1 MFIAKSF
8 SKKVIE
14 TIRAGGIGVFPSDTL
29 YGIMGSALVPGVV
42 ERIYRV
48 RGRDQGKPM
57 IILIAD
63 TGELKR
69 FGIHP
74 TAAQKKFYARHWPG
88 KVSVVLPCRIKRFA
102 YLHRG
107 TGTLAFRVPGKK
119 QSREF
124 LKKTGPLVAP
134 SANRQGEAPAE
145 TIAQARKYFGNAV
158 DCYVDIGKLAGS
170 PSTVVSFRRGEP
182 IVLRRGAVRIG
193 W

>member
-74 TAAQKKFYARHWPG
+74 TVVQKEFYMRHWPG

-102 YLHRG
+102 YLHRE
-107 TGTLAFRVPGKK
+107 TGNIAFRVPDVKPL
-119 QSREF
+119 RDF
-124 LKKTGPLVAP
+124 LKKTGPLVGP
-134 SANRQGEAPAE
+134 SANRQGEMPAE
-145 TIAQARKYFGNAV
+145 TIAEAKRYFGVLV
-158 DCYVDIGKLAGS
+158 DVYVDAGRWAGS
-170 PSTVVSFRRGEP
+170 PSTVVSFQRGKVK
-182 IVLRRGAVRIG
+182 ILRQGAARIDQ
-193 W
+193 